1 MLGSVK
7 ERLESLGYTFKEE
20 DIWVL
25 EFCIKKVED
34 SIKSRCNVTTVPEQ
48 LLNKAID
55 CVCGEFLYGKKQ
67 TGTLD
72 IEMETAI
79 KQIKAGDTTVTYD
92 EAASDNKKLDALFF
106 GLMHISEE
114 EIACYRKLLW

>member
-1 MLGSVK
+1 VLGSVK

-67 TGTLD
+67 IGTLD